1 MLQILNEM
9 NSNHMN
15 VFHYVNVM
23 SAGGMECYHY
33 EEINNLKV
41 KRIKFE
47 TDGKIYNSY
56 VADDPDDSEEIII
69 PDTPSAMDWF
79 DELLDW
85 IKENPLYAVL
95 SLLAVIVG
103 LPLIISFLPMILKG
117 IIQLVIGIIKILLW
131 IIFAPFRFIKN
142 KINKAKEKKKIKQR
156 EAIK

>member
-1 MLQILNEM
+1 MGA
-9 NSNHMN
+9 SS
-15 VFHYVNVM
+15 VD
-23 SAGGMECYHY
+23 CYHY
-33 EEINNLKV
+33 EEINNLNV

-56 VADDPDDSEEIII
+56 VADDPDDSTDPILPEEK
-69 PDTPSAMDWF
+69 PNWF

-131 IIFAPFRFIKN
+131 IIFIPFRIIKN
-142 KINKAKEKKKIKQR
+142 IINKAKEKKKIKQR